1 MSANHHDDDSLQ
13 PRKLPK
19 LGYFR
24 PPVPEAGA
32 SCAVA
37 VADAAA
43 RVVLAPLAARNAP
56 TPPPPLPP
64 LRLLSDASSTHDALD
79 GLTPAPHAVDA
90 VDGSLLDGRIARHPS
105 PVTDEALARHMT
117 MPPLG
122 LTSVRV
128 RLDIRAARHG
138 QDVGVLLQYADGPS
152 KPTSPMALLGETA
165 MDFGC

>member
-1 MSANHHDDDSLQ
+1 MSATHHDDDSLQ

-24 PPVPEAGA
+24 PPHEAGA
-32 SCAVA
+32 SCAAA

-56 TPPPPLPP
+56 TPPPPLPH
-64 LRLLSDASSTHDALD
+64 LHLLSDASSTHDALD

-128 RLDIRAARHG
+128 RLDIQDG